1 MILRRMKTSRK
12 LISLIM
18 SLIIGAYAC
27 SPKFDL
33 AKSKQKGITEY
44 TYGNYQAS
52 LQSWEN
58 IMTWHKEKGTE
69 IPGEIYAGAG
79 KAAYRLGNTEKAEK
93 YFKQAGWASYDDQE
107 MYRMMA
113 EMYRQRDNLSK
124 ELEALESYVE
134 IFPEGDSILPMKK
147 RLFQTYVISENW
159 EPGLELYRSFSDSLQ
174 NTEKILQGWFTIQM
188 EMENDKEAADAARQ
202 LLLVDKNNVMALE
215 YMAEKYFWKAE
226 DLYQEELKAYNKNK
240 THRQYRRLLNALDRI
255 NADFKVALEYFKQLY
270 DQEARKEYAR
280 YIGNIYIRFD
290 DKKTAEYWYGL
301 AE

>member
-1 MILRRMKTSRK
+1 MKK
-12 LISLIM
+12 LVLF
-18 SLIIGAYAC
+18 LLPLFIGAYAC

-33 AKSKQKGITEY
+33 AKSKQQGKTEY
-44 TYGNYQAS
+44 TAGNYRAA

-58 IMTWHKEKGTE
+58 IIAWHKENKPE
-69 IPGEIYAGAG
+69 IPGEIFAEAG

-93 YFKQAGWASYDDQE
+93 YFKQAGWAGYDDPE

-113 EMYRQRDNLSK
+113 EMYRNMDNLSK

-134 IFPEGDSILPMKK
+134 NYPEGDSILPMKK

-159 EPGLELYRSFSDSLQ
+159 EPGTELYRSFSDSLQ
-174 NTEKILQGWFTIQM
+174 NTEEMLEGWFNIQ
-188 EMENDKEAADAARQ
+188 EELDNEEEATGAARQ
-202 LLLVDKNNVMALE
+202 LLLVDEDNAMALE
-215 YMAEKYFWKAE
+215 FLAKKYFWKAE
-226 DLYQEELKAYNKNK
+226 NLYQEELEAYNKNK
-240 THRQYRRLLNALDRI
+240 THKQYRRLLNALDRV

-270 DQEARKEYAR
+270 EQEAKKEYAR